1 MKSKSVIDFLHW
13 ILGMFFNLAIVV
25 AVAIALYFITI
36 RGFEFGET
44 LAADMVA
51 VGENMEFSFVLDQVT
66 PASEVSR
73 ELEELGI
80 INSSM
85 LFNLELFLIGRIRE
99 YQPGT
104 YILNSNMTNS
114 QVHRTFLRTNTG
126 VAGHETVRIPEGWTI
141 ADMAEY
147 FESRGFFPAED
158 FIYVATYGHFDF
170 AFLRHIPERPHGL
183 EGYLFPDTYQVPLN
197 PAPGDIIWRM
207 LRRFDEV
214 FDGEMRDKAYEMGMT
229 MDEVV
234 IMASIIERETRFADE
249 RPMVSQV
256 IHNRIDIGM
265 HLEMCST
272 VKFDMEDPPERL
284 SNADTRRES
293 PYNTYLHPGLPIGPI
308 SNPGLASLRA
318 VLNPSGDDYLFFVLY
333 NFETGAH
340 FFSNNFA
347 DHQAADARARAR
359 EGQ

>member
-1 MKSKSVIDFLHW
+1 MKSKSIIDVLHW
-13 ILGMFFNLAIVV
+13 LLGMFFNFAIVV
-25 AVAIALYFITI
+25 AVGIALYFITI

-51 VGENMEFSFVLDQVT
+51 VGEDYEISFVLDQVT

-85 LFNLELFLIGRIRE
+85 LYNLELFLMGRIRE

-104 YILNSNMTNS
+104 YILNRNMTNT
-114 QVHRTFLRTNTG
+114 QVHRTFLRTYS
-126 VAGHETVRIPEGWTI
+126 VAEHEVVRIPEGWTT

-147 FESRGFFPAED
+147 FESRGFFTAEE

-170 AFLRHIPERPHGL
+170 AFLRRIPERPNGL
-183 EGYLFPDTYQVPLN
+183 EGYLFPDTYHVPLN
-197 PAPGDIIWRM
+197 PSPGDIIWRM

-214 FDGEMRDKAYEMGMT
+214 FDADMIDQAYEMGMT

-234 IMASIIERETRFADE
+234 IMASIIERETRFASE
-249 RPMVSQV
+249 RPLVSQV
-256 IHNRIDIGM
+256 IHNRMNIGM

-272 VKFDMEDPPERL
+272 VKFGMEDPPERL
-284 SNADTRRES
+284 SIAQTQIDT
-293 PYNTYLHPGLPIGPI
+293 PYNTYVHPGLPIGPI
-308 SNPGLASLRA
+308 CNPGAAALRA

-333 NFETGAH
+333 DFETGQH

-347 DHQAADARARAR
+347 DHQAADDRARAR
-359 EGQ
+359 Q